1 MMNNQKGN
9 KTTPLLRASLWLLL
23 VALIITFLI
32 YFKGILVPFIYA
44 VFVAFLVNELV
55 LLLGKVK
62 IAQRALP
69 RWLRSLLVLIL
80 VISTGIAIVEII
92 AANVNQIIPKAPE
105 YIATFDNLL
114 AQIGD
119 LTGTEDISKQIQG
132 QLKTEDLNAMAS
144 GLFNSFSAIFA
155 NLFMVLLYSIF
166 MLAERGTISI
176 KLNAIIPDAEG
187 REEVRSILDRIGDAV
202 QQYLS
207 VKTLVSFLTGLVSY
221 IILLLFGVD
230 FPVLWAFLIF
240 LLNYIPYLGAFI
252 ATLLPAALAVFQF
265 ESLLTGFF
273 VFIAI
278 QGVQTIMG
286 SVVEPRISGKTL
298 NLSPTI
304 VLFSLAFWGTLW
316 GIVGLAIAIPLS
328 SVLVIT
334 LSEFPSTRNAAI
346 LLSENGDVGED

>member
-1 MMNNQKGN
+1 MNNQKGN
-9 KTTPLLRASLWLLL
+9 KTIPLLRASLWFLL
-23 VALIITFLI
+23 VALIIAFLI
-32 YFKGILVPFIYA
+32 YFKGILIPFIYA
-44 VFVAFLVNELV
+44 IFVAFLVNELV

-69 RWLRSLLVLIL
+69 RWLRSLLVLLL
-80 VISTGIAIVEII
+80 VVSTGVGIVEII
-92 AANVNQIIPKAPE
+92 AANVNQIIPKVPDYVAS
-105 YIATFDNLL
+105 FDSLL
-114 AQIGD
+114 VQIGD

-132 QLKTEDLNAMAS
+132 QVNTEDLNAMAS

-155 NLFMVLLYSIF
+155 NLFMILLYSIF
-166 MLAERGTISI
+166 MLAERGTIPV
-176 KLNAIIPDAEG
+176 KLNAIFPDSEDQV
-187 REEVRSILDRIGDAV
+187 EVMSVLERIGDAV

-252 ATLLPAALAVFQF
+252 ATFLPAALAVFQF

-273 VFIAI
+273 VFLAI
-278 QGVQTIMG
+278 QAVQTIMG

-334 LSEFPSTRNAAI
+334 LSEFPSTRKAAI
-346 LLSENGDVGED
+346 LLSENGDLEED